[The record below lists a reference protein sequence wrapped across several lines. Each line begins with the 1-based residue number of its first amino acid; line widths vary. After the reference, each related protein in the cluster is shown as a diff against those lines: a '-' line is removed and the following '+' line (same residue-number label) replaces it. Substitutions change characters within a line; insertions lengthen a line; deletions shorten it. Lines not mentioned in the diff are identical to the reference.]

1 MGTAQDKQDRILA
14 QRAAFEDV
22 PSQVKLLKA
31 VYNELYT
38 AGPDPGQWSASLQQ
52 LKEKLR
58 AQYGT
63 PFMDPDY
70 VLPRLFFDLEGEP
83 CLHIHLSAISRPKG
97 YPFYKDNADNE
108 MALYSAAIYQKMAA
122 AINQEAAAEKAAKK
136 EQMDKKKKTV
146 DNSHAKKKKKKKM

>member
-22 PSQVKLLKA
+22 PYQLKLLKT

-38 AGPDPGQWSASLQQ
+38 SDPDPGQWSASLQQ

-58 AQYGT
+58 AQYET
-63 PFMDPDY
+63 PFMKPEH
-70 VLPRLFFDLEGEP
+70 VFPRLFFDLEGEP
-83 CLHIHLSAISRPKG
+83 CLYIHLSATSRPKG